1 MKRVIITIMSM
12 MLAVFFASAQNWMKV
27 DRKSFYDLKKTPFSK
42 IKMKEGDKA
51 KLWLERGNKGASAS
65 VLVKFSDQ
73 PDVQSGD
80 YCANAF
86 LVSVSIDN
94 NTIDK
99 SNKGFTK
106 LSDGWY
112 EYDFG
117 KTLYVSDIGRDV
129 GTTNFCNPIYILPQK
144 PSEITTPKVPTFEDI
159 LSKVEKE
166 LKENTDGVLTLDFTD
181 REKRNIY
188 KEDSI
193 RGFAGRNDIKRL
205 IIKANK
211 SLLSPK
217 AFEGCNNLKSIVIIG
232 SNKIEIGARAFE
244 NCKNLETVELLGREE
259 LQIGAR
265 AFENCEKLAKV
276 LMTYIGYDTSR
287 KLWISYHEKIFKNC
301 INLKELIFSK
311 NISWEYST
319 WSEDYKLQNRSALEG
334 CINLEKVVKG
344 DEIMFPADFFNL
356 TADFIN
362 LTGIDNPDFID
373 ITKNPYSYAR
383 YEKWLSHKE
392 IPRCPYTASFFA
404 RVEKDAAEN
413 NKLKQTQQSA
423 TEKSINEATQF
434 LTVLRKKHGVMNIVP
449 GGLEGLIPK
458 EGVPIQFYKD
468 IVAKKSIFSA
478 IITGPFMLNTS
489 EALNFGSGTQ
499 RYRYGGSIQWD
510 LYVKN
515 GKVVFVKKGG
525 IISVEDLLNAY
536 FGN

>member
-12 MLAVFFASAQNWMKV
+12 MLAVFFASAQNWVKV
-27 DRKSFYDLKKTPFSK
+27 DRELFYDLKKTPFSK
-42 IKMKEGDKA
+42 IKMKEGDKG
-51 KLWLERGNKGASAS
+51 KLWYERGNRGVNA
-65 VLVKFSDQ
+65 LVMFSDQ

-80 YCANAF
+80 YRADAF
-86 LVSVSIDN
+86 LVTITIDDK
-94 NTIDK
+94 TIDK
-99 SNKGFTK
+99 NDKGFTK
-106 LSDGWY
+106 TSDGWY

-159 LSKVEKE
+159 LSKAEKE
-166 LKENTDGVLTLDFTD
+166 LREDVNGVLILDFTD
-181 REKRNIY
+181 LDSYREKRNIY

-205 IIKANK
+205 IIKANE
-211 SLLSPK
+211 SLLSPN
-217 AFEGCNNLKSIVIIG
+217 AFEGCNNLKSIEILG
-232 SNKIEIGARAFE
+232 HKKIYIGARAFE
-244 NCKNLETVELLGREE
+244 NCKNLEKVELLGREE
-259 LQIGAR
+259 LQIGAS

-276 LMTYIGYDTSR
+276 LMTYNGYDTSR

-311 NISWEYST
+311 NISWEYSN

-334 CINLEKVVKG
+334 CINLEKVVEG

-356 TADFIN
+356 PSG
-362 LTGIDNPDFID
+362 GIDNPDVID
-373 ITKNPYSYAR
+373 IIKTPYACYG
-383 YEKWLSHKE
+383 KWLSHKE

-413 NKLKQTQQSA
+413 NKLKQTQQAA
-423 TEKSINEATQF
+423 TGKAINEATQF

-449 GGLEGLIPK
+449 GGLEGVIPK

-489 EALNFGSGTQ
+489 EALNFGSGTK

>member
-205 IIKANK
+205 IIKANE
-211 SLLSPK
+211 SLLSPN

-244 NCKNLETVELLGREE
+244 NCKNLEKVELLGREE
-259 LQIGAR
+259 LQIGAS

-276 LMTYIGYDTSR
+276 LMTYNGYDTSR

-311 NISWEYST
+311 NISWVYSN
-319 WSEDYKLQNRSALEG
+319 WSEDYKLDNRSALEG
-334 CINLEKVVKG
+334 CINLEKVVMG
-344 DEIMFPADFFNL
+344 DEIMRPDQFFNL
-356 TADFIN
+356 PSG
-362 LTGIDNPDFID
+362 GIDNPDVID
-373 ITKNPYSYAR
+373 IIKTPYACYG
-383 YEKWLSHKE
+383 KWLSHKE

-413 NKLKQTQQSA
+413 NKLKQTQQAA
-423 TEKSINEATQF
+423 TEKAINEATQF

-449 GGLEGLIPK
+449 GGLEGVIPK

-525 IISVEDLLNAY
+525 VISVEDLLNAY